1 MWSQDARGRKVT
13 SARYRERA
21 GNAAR
26 TRPEHFS
33 ESRQGKSRG
42 AAFPARLCDC
52 GCGHKFTPTREW
64 QRFKSTVHR
73 KRTWELAR
81 KDNRISEILKRLRT
95 IEARLGIKKG
105 EGR

>member
-1 MWSQDARGRKVT
+1 MT

-33 ESRQGKSRG
+33 EPGKGKSRG
-42 AAFPARLCDC
+42 AAFPAHLCDC

-64 QRFKSTVHR
+64 QRFKNTAHR
-73 KRTWELAR
+73 KAAWKQRH
-81 KDNRISEILKRLRT
+81 KDHLISEILKRLRA
-95 IEARLGIKKG
+95 IEKRLGLNKKG
-105 EGR
+105 G